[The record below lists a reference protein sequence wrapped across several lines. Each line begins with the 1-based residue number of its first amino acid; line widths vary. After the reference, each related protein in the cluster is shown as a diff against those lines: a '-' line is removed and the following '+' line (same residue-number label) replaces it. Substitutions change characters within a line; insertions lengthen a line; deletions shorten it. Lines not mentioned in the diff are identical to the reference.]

1 MILSNDVVYF
11 QFAGIVEKRPVE
23 IKVSDITKQT
33 WADYHEGITNLF
45 RDYID
50 SDLVQNTSVKVD
62 FGNGDVVDL
71 YMPDMFINIIMWYPL
86 VALDIPITGEHLFFP
101 KEFTRNE
108 IKKFYDEFIIERYR
122 KTVDNVLLNRTLDD
136 AGYKFIE
143 LDDYSMYL
151 ANTINIKDTIM
162 LMENCKRFDEIL
174 HVSLKN
180 RPMEE
185 VKEIGM
191 KLTYEAIDII
201 KDAKKYM
208 GYEHCLRN
216 PFMAHEGINDRQ
228 FKEFMIN
235 IGSKPNGLGGVHPSI
250 IDGSYLGGALNN
262 IESQFIDSAASRVA
276 QIQTKQNTGDSGSF
290 ARILGLNN
298 IDADFYPDL
307 DYDCHTRNYLHIL
320 VKSEKHLNELIDKY
334 YRLTP
339 DGIQRCITK
348 NDKHL
353 IGQWIYLRSPI
364 TCASA
369 ARGHGVCRYCYG
381 EMAYTNRYLKPGKFA
396 AEKLSSEITQRQLSA
411 KHLLETIIKALN
423 WYPGFDKFLM
433 VNMNIIQL
441 NTAVEIQK
449 DTFLIINPDDVNSVN
464 SDDYEQADYASGEAG
479 GDDEYNDYI
488 ISCYI
493 NSPDGNVK
501 IGTKDGDRLYLSTE
515 LKSLMNDKSV
525 GNMVTNKDGLIY
537 IDLFKLNSYTDE
549 DFGLFVVDLNNNE
562 LSKTLND
569 IENILNLKEVVSAQ
583 TKDSMLQ
590 NMIDLVI
597 EGNLHIMSVHL
608 EMLIMNQIRDADDI
622 MEMPDWSIPD
632 AKYQIL
638 RLETAIMNSPSITVT
653 LLFQNLSKVLYW
665 PQTFKKHKPSRL
677 DLFFMERPQDFL
689 NNRDTI
695 EEVKPVSGKIQ
706 VIKKYR
712 VKGEK

>member
-250 IDGSYLGGALNN
+250 IDGS
-262 IESQFIDSAASRVA
+262 
-276 QIQTKQNTGDSGSF
+276 
-290 ARILGLNN
+290 
-298 IDADFYPDL
+298 
-307 DYDCHTRNYLHIL
+307 
-320 VKSEKHLNELIDKY
+320 
-334 YRLTP
+334 
-339 DGIQRCITK
+339 
-348 NDKHL
+348 
-353 IGQWIYLRSPI
+353 
-364 TCASA
+364 
-369 ARGHGVCRYCYG
+369 
-381 EMAYTNRYLKPGKFA
+381 
-396 AEKLSSEITQRQLSA
+396 
-411 KHLLETIIKALN
+411 
-423 WYPGFDKFLM
+423 
-433 VNMNIIQL
+433 
-441 NTAVEIQK
+441 
-449 DTFLIINPDDVNSVN
+449 
-464 SDDYEQADYASGEAG
+464 
-479 GDDEYNDYI
+479 
-488 ISCYI
+488 
-493 NSPDGNVK
+493 
-501 IGTKDGDRLYLSTE
+501 
-515 LKSLMNDKSV
+515 
-525 GNMVTNKDGLIY
+525 
-537 IDLFKLNSYTDE
+537 
-549 DFGLFVVDLNNNE
+549 
-562 LSKTLND
+562 
-569 IENILNLKEVVSAQ
+569 
-583 TKDSMLQ
+583 
-590 NMIDLVI
+590 
-597 EGNLHIMSVHL
+597 
-608 EMLIMNQIRDADDI
+608 
-622 MEMPDWSIPD
+622 
-632 AKYQIL
+632 
-638 RLETAIMNSPSITVT
+638 
-653 LLFQNLSKVLYW
+653 
-665 PQTFKKHKPSRL
+665 
-677 DLFFMERPQDFL
+677 
-689 NNRDTI
+689 
-695 EEVKPVSGKIQ
+695 
-706 VIKKYR
+706 
-712 VKGEK
+712 